1 MSNAATPRAR
11 LLTVFSDELGYL
23 AVSHLAHRPWEGRTI
38 DIARACGVTAPEVS
52 KRIARLRGA
61 GVILRGNQHR
71 LVDAEQTTRAL
82 REIDRLSIALQRWH
96 LSNEKHVFY
105 NREERLASRADGAA
119 WPDDPD
125 FRRRPVAMRW
135 QSTDETGIQSADETG
150 IPVLGPDEGVL
161 VDETEPR
168 ALLNDEYLPFKMLI
182 TGLSTGGLE
191 VNERRATRRA
201 KRAIEQLVPPA
212 SRILPISRHPGWRD
226 ATEHV
231 YTHSD
236 LAAEL
241 RKYQHTTED

>member
-11 LLTVFSDELGYL
+11 LLAVLSDELGYL

-38 DIARACGVTAPEVS
+38 DIAHACGVPAPDVS
-52 KRIARLRGA
+52 KRIARLRAA

-96 LSNEKHVFY
+96 LSNEEHVFY
-105 NREERLASRADGAA
+105 DREERLASRGDGDA

-125 FRRRPVAMRW
+125 FRRAPVAMRW
-135 QSTDETGIQSADETG
+135 QSTDETGVL
-150 IPVLGPDEGVL
+150 VLGPDEGVL
-161 VDETEPR
+161 VDETDPR

-241 RKYQHTTED
+241 RKYQHATDD